1 MASRADRSPL
11 SQWLWTVDK
20 KLLVSLLL
28 LMVMGLILSPA
39 ASPPVAERIGADTF
53 HFVKRHAFYMIPALA
68 VLIGTSFMTPRQ
80 VRRSAAL
87 LLAVSL
93 LLMIATLFFGFEVK
107 GARRWIQIAGFSIQ
121 PSEFLKPAFV
131 VICAWLFAESITRP
145 DVPGNLFAMILLAMV
160 VALLVAQ
167 PDLGQT
173 ILVVC
178 AWGALLFLAG
188 ISWRWISALAV
199 FGLAGMISAY
209 FFFYHVALRIN
220 RFITGEGDN
229 FQTDRSIKAVV
240 EGGWLGQGPGEGV
253 VKRGLPDSHADFA
266 FAVLAEEFGIIACMV
281 VVALF
286 AFIVL
291 RALSHALTEPDPF
304 PRLAVGGLTVL
315 FGAQS
320 FINIGVNLKLLP
332 AKGMTLPFL
341 SYGGSSMIA
350 VAFGMGLVL
359 ALTRER
365 PDRRA
370 SHRSLRD
377 LSFTAGRQVDG
388 SGTQPAAAE

>member
-11 SQWLWTVDK
+11 SQWLWTVDR
-20 KLLVSLLL
+20 KLLISLLV

-53 HFVKRHAFYMIPALA
+53 HFVKRHAVYMLPALV
-68 VLIGTSFMTPRQ
+68 VLIGTSFLTPRQ
-80 VRRSAAL
+80 VRRGAAVL
-87 LLAVSL
+87 LVISL
-93 LLMIATLFFGFEVK
+93 LLMLATLFIGFEVK
-107 GARRWIQIAGFSIQ
+107 GARRWLQIAGFSIQ
-121 PSEFLKPAFV
+121 PSEFLKPAFI
-131 VICAWLFAESITRP
+131 VICAWLFAENIKRP
-145 DVPGNLFAMILLAMV
+145 DVPGNLFAVILLAMV

-173 ILVVC
+173 ILVVS

-188 ISWRWISALAV
+188 ISWRWILALGA
-199 FGLAGMISAY
+199 FGLAGMVSAY

-266 FAVLAEEFGIIACMV
+266 FAVLAEEFGILACLV

-370 SHRSLRD
+370 SRSLRD
-377 LSFTAGRQVDG
+377 LNFTAGRQSDKA
-388 SGTQPAAAE
+388 GTQPAPAE